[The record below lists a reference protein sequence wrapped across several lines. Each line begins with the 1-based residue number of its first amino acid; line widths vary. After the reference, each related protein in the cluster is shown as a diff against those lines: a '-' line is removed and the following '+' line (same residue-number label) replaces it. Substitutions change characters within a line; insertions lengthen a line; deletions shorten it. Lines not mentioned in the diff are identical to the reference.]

1 MLWLIVCN
9 LISFHHLYKID
20 RNDRDI
26 DLNISF
32 GFLLGGNYSFKITDG
47 ENDDYLFMVGTSH
60 EIYYFNDNQDLY
72 HPCTANFTNN
82 NFHVVHLND
91 GKAQFSGII
100 EKKGNYEFHIKSC
113 KYFSGGFKLDLTCM
127 NPNSYLPLTQMY
139 YVKATPFIAMIS
151 SVLLIIWIVN
161 WIFHFS
167 FRNIIHTLLT
177 ILFLLFTIEKY
188 LLIFVEKSSII
199 SDSFSKWLIIQIY
212 IYSLREF
219 FIFLTFNLISLGFE
233 IFDTPIKCFWF
244 VIAFFSPLSIASSSI
259 CYIYSYTIYLVSIS
273 ISIALSIIIC
283 FIEMCHFICYLD
295 KFYYNSFWHI
305 VLDQLHMFYLV
316 KKMVFLL
323 IKECSTIIP
332 IELLIVNDVID
343 FIILAFWGFILR
355 MTKRRETNYYELTE
369 IRNSDINNQLLTHN
383 MIYNRR
389 NNMEKSSSRNCKS
402 Y

>member
-9 LISFHHLYKID
+9 LISFHYLFKID
-20 RNDRDI
+20 RNERDI

-47 ENDDYLFMVGTSH
+47 ENDDYLFMIGTNH
-60 EIYYFNDNQDLY
+60 EIDYFNDNQDLY

-127 NPNSYLPLTQMY
+127 NPNSCLPLTQMY

-177 ILFLLFTIEKY
+177 ISFLLFTIEKY

-212 IYSLREF
+212 IYSFREF

-244 VIAFFSPLSIASSSI
+244 VIAFVSSISIASSSI
-259 CYIYSYTIYLVSIS
+259 FYIYSYKIYLILTNIS
-273 ISIALSIIIC
+273 GTLILILFFIKVIRFFCDCDESKYVPFRIIALSIFGMIYISKKIAIIMAVD
-283 FIEMCHFICYLD
+283 IAI
-295 KFYYNSFWHI
+295 
-305 VLDQLHMFYLV
+305 
-316 KKMVFLL
+316 
-323 IKECSTIIP
+323 IIP
-332 IELLIVNDVID
+332 FAFLIVIDSFD
-343 FIILAFWGFILR
+343 FILFSCLGFIFR
-355 MTKRRETNYYELTE
+355 MKRGTETNYYNQ
-369 IRNSDINNQLLTHN
+369 IPKINNDINDDLNIKLPTQNEINDDITN
-383 MIYNRR
+383 FSASN
-389 NNMEKSSSRNCKS
+389 
-402 Y
+402 